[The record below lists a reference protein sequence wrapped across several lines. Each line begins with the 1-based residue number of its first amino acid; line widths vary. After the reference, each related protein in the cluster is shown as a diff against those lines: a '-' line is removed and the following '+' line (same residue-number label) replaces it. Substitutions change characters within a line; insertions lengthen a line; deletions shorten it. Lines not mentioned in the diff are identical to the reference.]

1 LPKLRVED
9 IVYNLAEPI
18 AQKNNCEVVD
28 VEFKKEGANW
38 FLRVFIDKEDGVT
51 LDDCEAVSKEIS
63 DELDRVDPIEQ
74 SYYLEVSSPGLDRP
88 LKKEKDFL
96 KFIGHKIEIK
106 LYQAINGTKMLS
118 GTLEAYNNGNITVR
132 LDEGNIIEID
142 KEKIALVRL
151 AVL

>member
-1 LPKLRVED
+1 MPKLRVED